1 MYAESTTTEMTTY
14 APREPP
20 EKSTLRDF
28 WAKESA
34 VNAFLQTSQV
44 NTQFLVQLSSCPL
57 VHSLINVPLETE
69 RHNDTTTRRHEMQL
83 GNTAASAASSAN
95 SAAKVAALGKASS
108 TSPFQTA
115 ERFMHWNN

>member
-28 WAKESA
+28 WAKDSA

-44 NTQFLVQLSSCPL
+44 NTQPCCLV
-57 VHSLINVPLETE
+57 
-69 RHNDTTTRRHEMQL
+69 
-83 GNTAASAASSAN
+83 
-95 SAAKVAALGKASS
+95 
-108 TSPFQTA
+108 
-115 ERFMHWNN
+115 

>member
-34 VNAFLQTSQV
+34 VNALLQTSQV
-44 NTQFLVQLSSCPL
+44 NTQFLVPLSHCPI
-57 VHSLINVPLETE
+57 VHS
-69 RHNDTTTRRHEMQL
+69 EMKRCEC
-83 GNTAASAASSAN
+83 NW
-95 SAAKVAALGKASS
+95 KASIRIHWDAFKCITIH
-108 TSPFQTA
+108 TSQVA
-115 ERFMHWNN
+115 